1 MLQKT
6 QAIRHWAEDD
16 RPREKMILKGRTA
29 LSDAE
34 LLAILIGTGSGS
46 KSAVDLGRELLS
58 LSNGNLHEFGKL
70 RLSQLCAIKGI
81 GQSKAISLLAALEL
95 GRRRK
100 DLQVEKRPKIDSSM
114 KAYQEFKGYFSDLT
128 HEEFFVLYLNR
139 ANEVLQVK
147 QLSIGGT
154 AGTYVDPKIIFK
166 NGIDLT
172 ASGIIL
178 AHNHPSG
185 QLEPSHEDKIL
196 TKRIKQFGE
205 LIEMQVLD
213 HLIITDNGYFS
224 FSDQELL

>member
-1 MLQKT
+1 MYQK
-6 QAIRHWAEDD
+6 QLAIKNWAEDD

-34 LLAILIGTGSGS
+34 ILAILIGTGSGS
-46 KSAVDLGRELLS
+46 RSAVDLGRELLS
-58 LSNGNLHEFGKL
+58 LADGNLYEFGKL
-70 RLSQLCAIKGI
+70 RLSQLCSIKGI
-81 GQSKAISLLAALEL
+81 GQSKAVTLLAALEL

-100 DLQVEKRPKIDSSM
+100 EPQDAKRIQIDSSL
-114 KAYQEFKGYFSDLT
+114 KAYHELKGYFSDLS

-139 ANEVLQVK
+139 ANQLLQVK
-147 QLSIGGT
+147 QLSVGGT
-154 AGTYVDPKIIFK
+154 TGTHVDPKLIFK
-166 NGIDLT
+166 NGMDLM

-185 QLEPSHEDKIL
+185 QLKPSKEDQYI
-196 TKRIKQFGE
+196 TKRIKQFGD
-205 LIEMQVLD
+205 LIEMPVLD

>member
-1 MLQKT
+1 MQVQKT
-6 QAIRHWAEDD
+6 TIPHWSEDD
-16 RPREKMILKGRTA
+16 RPREKMMLKGRSS

-34 LLAILIGTGSGS
+34 LLAILIGTGTGS

-58 LSNGNLHEFGKL
+58 LSNGNLYEFGKL
-70 RLSQLCAIKGI
+70 RLSQLCTVKGI
-81 GQSKAISLLAALEL
+81 GQSKAVAVLAALEL

-100 DLQVEKRPKIDSSM
+100 DLRTEKRTKITSSL
-114 KAYQEFKGYFSDLT
+114 KAYQELKVYFSDLM

-139 ANEVLQVK
+139 GNKVLQVK

-154 AGTYVDPKIIFK
+154 SGTYVDPKIIFK
-166 NGIDLT
+166 YGMDLA

-185 QLEPSHEDKIL
+185 NLKPSESDQKL
-196 TKRIKQFGE
+196 TKKIKQFGE
-205 LIEMQVLD
+205 LIEMPVLD

>member
-1 MLQKT
+1 MQVHKT
-6 QAIRHWAEDD
+6 TIPHWSKED
-16 RPREKMILKGRTA
+16 RPREKLMLKGRNS

-34 LLAILIGTGSGS
+34 LLAILIGTGSGN

-58 LSNGNLHEFGKL
+58 LSSGNLYEFGKL
-70 RLSQLCAIKGI
+70 RLSQLCTVKGI
-81 GQSKAISLLAALEL
+81 GQSKAVAVLAALEL

-100 DLQVEKRPKIDSSM
+100 DQRAEKRTKITSSF
-114 KAYQEFKGYFSDLT
+114 KAYQELKGYFSDLV

-139 ANEVLQVK
+139 ANKVLQVK
-147 QLSIGGT
+147 QLSVGGT
-154 AGTYVDPKIIFK
+154 SGTFVDPKIIFK
-166 NGIDLT
+166 NGMDLA

-185 QLEPSHEDKIL
+185 TLKPSDADQKL
-196 TKRIKQFGE
+196 TKKIKQFGE
-205 LIEMQVLD
+205 LIEMPVLD

>member
-1 MLQKT
+1 MQVQNT
-6 QAIRHWAEDD
+6 TIPCWSEED
-16 RPREKMILKGRTA
+16 RPREKMILKGRNS

-34 LLAILIGTGSGS
+34 LLAILIGTGTGS

-58 LSNGNLHEFGKL
+58 LCNGNLYEFGKL
-70 RLSQLCAIKGI
+70 RLSQLCAVKGI
-81 GQSKAISLLAALEL
+81 GHSKAISVMAALEL

-100 DLQVEKRPKIDSSM
+100 DLRAEKKPKITGSL
-114 KAYQEFKGYFSDLT
+114 KAYQELKGYFYDLM

-139 ANEVLQVK
+139 ANKVLQVK

-154 AGTYVDPKIIFK
+154 SGTYVDPKIIFK
-166 NGIDLT
+166 NGMDLA

-185 QLEPSHEDKIL
+185 NLKPSEADIKL
-196 TKRIKQFGE
+196 TKKIKQFGE
-205 LIEMQVLD
+205 LIEMPVLD